1 MPKEINK
8 SKSDKILK
16 NVFVWGIVFSSEDF
30 TEQKRILELIKKR
43 IRNFVKKIVTS
54 QKTF

>member
-16 NVFVWGIVFSSEDF
+16 NVFVWGIVFYSEDF

>member
-16 NVFVWGIVFSSEDF
+16 NVFVWGTVFSSEDF
-30 TEQKRILELIKKR
+30 TEQKRILELIKNISEILLKNCN
-43 IRNFVKKIVTS
+43 IT
-54 QKTF
+54 KTF